1 MWSFL
6 KNLSSIIFNDEV
18 EFELSTRPF
27 KSEKFG
33 IPIISGSQLTPELS
47 HIALRA
53 KEDNDLIARKY
64 LAKLISQAIGLLE
77 LNEICV
83 VPIPSRT
90 EANRK
95 RGFAHIDELLREL
108 AKLNKI
114 KIFDILSHTRK
125 IKDQSGLKSDERF
138 QNLTGAF
145 QVISSKKVIPDSVFL
160 IDDLI
165 TTGATIQ
172 AAAAA
177 LRVRN
182 IHLLGAISACA
193 TFVFTE

>member
-6 KNLSSIIFNDEV
+6 ETLSSIIFNDDV
-18 EFELSTRPF
+18 EFEISTIPF
-27 KSEKFG
+27 KSERFG
-33 IPIISGSQLTPELS
+33 IPIFSGSHLNPELS

-64 LAKLISQAIGLLE
+64 LAKLISQAIELLD
-77 LNEICV
+77 LDEICV
-83 VPIPSRT
+83 VPIPSRI

-95 RGFAHIDELLREL
+95 RGFKHINELLREV
-108 AKLNKI
+108 AKLEKI
-114 KIFDILSHTRK
+114 KVFDILSHTKK
-125 IKDQSGLKSDERF
+125 IKDQSGLTFDERF
-138 QNLTGAF
+138 RNLKGAF
-145 QVISSKKVIPDSVFL
+145 QTKSSNKVMPDSVFL

-177 LRVRN
+177 LQVRN
-182 IHLLGAISACA
+182 IQLSGAISACA

>member
-6 KNLSSIIFNDEV
+6 KNLSSIIFIDDV

-33 IPIISGSQLTPELS
+33 IPIFSGSLLTPELS

-53 KEDNDLIARKY
+53 KEDNDQIARKY
-64 LAKLISQAIGLLE
+64 LAKLISQAIGLLD

-83 VPIPSRT
+83 VPIPSRI
-90 EANRK
+90 EADRK
-95 RGFAHIDELLREL
+95 RGFAHIDELLRQV

-114 KIFDILSHTRK
+114 EIFNILSHTRK
-125 IKDQSGLKSDERF
+125 IKDQSGLKIDERF
-138 QNLTGAF
+138 RNLTGAF
-145 QVISSKKVIPDSVFL
+145 QVKTSKKDLPNSVFL

-177 LRVRN
+177 LQVRN
-182 IHLLGAISACA
+182 IQLLGAISACA

>member
-6 KNLSSIIFNDEV
+6 KNLSSIIFIDDV
-18 EFELSTRPF
+18 EFELSTQPF

-33 IPIISGSQLTPELS
+33 IPIYSGSHLTPELS

-64 LAKLISQAIGLLE
+64 LAKLILQAIGLLD

-83 VPIPSRT
+83 VPIPSRI
-90 EANRK
+90 EADRK
-95 RGFAHIDELLREL
+95 RGFAHIDALLGEV
-108 AKLNKI
+108 AKSNKI
-114 KIFDILSHTRK
+114 VIFDILSHTRK
-125 IKDQSGLKSDERF
+125 IKDQSGLKIDERF
-138 QNLTGAF
+138 RNLTGAF
-145 QVISSKKVIPDSVFL
+145 QVKTSKKVLPNSVFL

-177 LRVRN
+177 LQVRN
-182 IHLLGAISACA
+182 IQLLGAISACA

>member
-6 KNLSSIIFNDEV
+6 KNLSSIIFIDDV
-18 EFELSTRPF
+18 EFELSTQPF

-33 IPIISGSQLTPELS
+33 IPIYSGSHLTPELS

-64 LAKLISQAIGLLE
+64 LAKLISQAIGLLD

-83 VPIPSRT
+83 VPIPSRI
-90 EANRK
+90 EADRK
-95 RGFAHIDELLREL
+95 RGFAHIDELLRQV

-114 KIFDILSHTRK
+114 EIFNILSHTRK
-125 IKDQSGLKSDERF
+125 IKDQSGLKIDERF
-138 QNLTGAF
+138 RNLTGAF
-145 QVISSKKVIPDSVFL
+145 QVKTSKKVLPNSVFL

-177 LRVRN
+177 LQVRN
-182 IHLLGAISACA
+182 IQLLGAISACA

>member
-1 MWSFL
+1 MWSFI
-6 KNLSSIIFNDEV
+6 KILSSIIFNDDV
-18 EFELSTRPF
+18 EFDLSTRPF

-33 IPIISGSQLTPELS
+33 IPIFSGSHLNPELS

-53 KEDNDLIARKY
+53 KEDNDLMARKY
-64 LAKLISQAIGLLE
+64 LAKLISQAIGLLD
-77 LNEICV
+77 LDEIAV

-95 RGFAHIDELLREL
+95 RGFAHMDELLREV

-114 KIFDILSHTRK
+114 KIFDILGHSRK
-125 IKDQSGLKSDERF
+125 IKDQSGLKIDERF

-145 QVISSKKVIPDSVFL
+145 QVINSKKVLPNYVFL

>member
-6 KNLSSIIFNDEV
+6 KNLSSIIFNDDV
-18 EFELSTRPF
+18 EFELSTSPF

-33 IPIISGSQLTPELS
+33 IPIFSGSHLTPELS
-47 HIALRA
+47 HMALRA

-83 VPIPSRT
+83 VPIPSRI
-90 EANRK
+90 EADRK
-95 RGFAHIDELLREL
+95 RGFAHIDELLREV
-108 AKLNKI
+108 AKSNKI
-114 KIFDILSHTRK
+114 EIFDILSHTRK
-125 IKDQSGLKSDERF
+125 IKDQSGLKIDERF
-138 QNLTGAF
+138 RNLTGAF
-145 QVISSKKVIPDSVFL
+145 QVKTSKKVLPNSVFL

-177 LRVRN
+177 LQVRN
-182 IHLLGAISACA
+182 IQLLGAISACA

>member
-6 KNLSSIIFNDEV
+6 KNLSSIIFIDDV
-18 EFELSTRPF
+18 EFELSTQPF

-33 IPIISGSQLTPELS
+33 IPIYSGSHLTPELS

-64 LAKLISQAIGLLE
+64 LAKLISQAIGLLD

-83 VPIPSRT
+83 VPIPSRI
-90 EANRK
+90 EADRK
-95 RGFAHIDELLREL
+95 RGFAHIDALLGEV
-108 AKLNKI
+108 AKSNKI
-114 KIFDILSHTRK
+114 VIFDILSHTRK
-125 IKDQSGLKSDERF
+125 IKDQSGLKIDERF
-138 QNLTGAF
+138 RNLTGAF
-145 QVISSKKVIPDSVFL
+145 QVKTSKKVLPHSVFL

-177 LRVRN
+177 LQVRN
-182 IHLLGAISACA
+182 IQLLGAISACA

>member
-27 KSEKFG
+27 KSEEFG
-33 IPIISGSQLTPELS
+33 IPIFSGSLLTPELS

-83 VPIPSRT
+83 VPIPSRI
-90 EANRK
+90 EADRK
-95 RGFAHIDELLREL
+95 RGFAHIDELLGEV
-108 AKLNKI
+108 AKSNKI
-114 KIFDILSHTRK
+114 VIFDILGHTRK
-125 IKDQSGLKSDERF
+125 IKDQSGLKIDERF
-138 QNLTGAF
+138 RNLTGAF
-145 QVISSKKVIPDSVFL
+145 QVKTSKKVLPNSVFL

-177 LRVRN
+177 LQVRN
-182 IHLLGAISACA
+182 IQLLGAISACA

>member
-6 KNLSSIIFNDEV
+6 KNLSSIIFIDDV
-18 EFELSTRPF
+18 EFELSTQPF

-33 IPIISGSQLTPELS
+33 IPIFSGSHLTPELS

-64 LAKLISQAIGLLE
+64 LAKLILQAIGLLD

-83 VPIPSRT
+83 VPIPSRI
-90 EANRK
+90 EADRK
-95 RGFAHIDELLREL
+95 RGFAHIDALLGEV
-108 AKLNKI
+108 AKSNKI
-114 KIFDILSHTRK
+114 EIFDILSHTRK
-125 IKDQSGLKSDERF
+125 IKDQSGLKIDERF
-138 QNLTGAF
+138 RNLTGAF
-145 QVISSKKVIPDSVFL
+145 QVKTSKKVLPNSVFL

-177 LRVRN
+177 LQVRN
-182 IHLLGAISACA
+182 IQLLGAISACA

>member
-6 KNLSSIIFNDEV
+6 KNLSSIIFIDDV
-18 EFELSTRPF
+18 EFELSTQPF

-33 IPIISGSQLTPELS
+33 IPIYSGSHLTPELS

-64 LAKLISQAIGLLE
+64 LAKLISQAIGLLD

-83 VPIPSRT
+83 VPIPSRI
-90 EANRK
+90 EADRK
-95 RGFAHIDELLREL
+95 RGFAHIDALLGEV
-108 AKLNKI
+108 AKSNKI
-114 KIFDILSHTRK
+114 VIFDILSHTRK
-125 IKDQSGLKSDERF
+125 IKDQSGLKIDERF
-138 QNLTGAF
+138 RNLTGAF
-145 QVISSKKVIPDSVFL
+145 QVKTSKKVLPNSVFL

-177 LRVRN
+177 LQVRN
-182 IHLLGAISACA
+182 IQLLGAISACA

>member
-6 KNLSSIIFNDEV
+6 KNLSSIIFNDDV
-18 EFELSTRPF
+18 EFELSTSPF

-33 IPIISGSQLTPELS
+33 IPIFSGSHLTPELS
-47 HIALRA
+47 HMALRA

-83 VPIPSRT
+83 VPIPSRI
-90 EANRK
+90 EADRK
-95 RGFAHIDELLREL
+95 RGFAHIDALLGEV
-108 AKLNKI
+108 AKSNKI
-114 KIFDILSHTRK
+114 VIFDILSHTRK
-125 IKDQSGLKSDERF
+125 IKDQSGLKIDERF
-138 QNLTGAF
+138 RNLTGAF
-145 QVISSKKVIPDSVFL
+145 QVKTSKKVLPNSVFL

-177 LRVRN
+177 LQVRN
-182 IHLLGAISACA
+182 IQLLGAISACA

>member
-6 KNLSSIIFNDEV
+6 KNLSSIIFIDDV
-18 EFELSTRPF
+18 EFELSTQPF

-33 IPIISGSQLTPELS
+33 IPIYSGSHLTPELS

-64 LAKLISQAIGLLE
+64 LAKLILQAIGLLD

-83 VPIPSRT
+83 VPIPSRI
-90 EANRK
+90 EADRK
-95 RGFAHIDELLREL
+95 RGFAHIDALLGEV
-108 AKLNKI
+108 AKSNKI
-114 KIFDILSHTRK
+114 VIFDILSHTRK
-125 IKDQSGLKSDERF
+125 IKDQSGLKIDERF
-138 QNLTGAF
+138 RNLTGAF
-145 QVISSKKVIPDSVFL
+145 QVKTSKKDLPNSVFL

-177 LRVRN
+177 LQVRN
-182 IHLLGAISACA
+182 IQLLGAISACA

>member
-6 KNLSSIIFNDEV
+6 KNLSSIIFIDDV
-18 EFELSTRPF
+18 EFELSTQPF

-33 IPIISGSQLTPELS
+33 IPIFSGSHLTPELS

-95 RGFAHIDELLREL
+95 RGFAHIDELLIEV

-114 KIFDILSHTRK
+114 KRFDILRHTRK
-125 IKDQSGLKSDERF
+125 IKDQSGLKIDERF
-138 QNLTGAF
+138 QNLNGAF
-145 QVISSKKVIPDSVFL
+145 QVKTGKEVIPNSVFL

-177 LRVRN
+177 LQVRN

>member
-6 KNLSSIIFNDEV
+6 KNLSSIIFIDDV
-18 EFELSTRPF
+18 EFELSTQPF

-33 IPIISGSQLTPELS
+33 IPIYSGSHLTPELS

-64 LAKLISQAIGLLE
+64 LAKLILQAIGLLD

-83 VPIPSRT
+83 VPIPSRI
-90 EANRK
+90 EADRK
-95 RGFAHIDELLREL
+95 RGFAHIDELLRQV

-114 KIFDILSHTRK
+114 EIFNILSHTRK
-125 IKDQSGLKSDERF
+125 IKDQSGLKIDERF
-138 QNLTGAF
+138 RNLTGAF
-145 QVISSKKVIPDSVFL
+145 QVKTSKKVLPNSVFL

-177 LRVRN
+177 LQVRN
-182 IHLLGAISACA
+182 IQLLGAISACA

>member
-6 KNLSSIIFNDEV
+6 KNLSSIIFIDDV

-33 IPIISGSQLTPELS
+33 IPIFSGSLLTPELS

-53 KEDNDLIARKY
+53 KEDNDQIARKY

-83 VPIPSRT
+83 VPIPSRI
-90 EANRK
+90 EADRK
-95 RGFAHIDELLREL
+95 RGFAHIDELLRQV

-114 KIFDILSHTRK
+114 EIFNILSHTRK
-125 IKDQSGLKSDERF
+125 IKDQSGLKIDERF
-138 QNLTGAF
+138 RNLTGAF
-145 QVISSKKVIPDSVFL
+145 QVKTSKKVLPNSVFL

-177 LRVRN
+177 LQVRN
-182 IHLLGAISACA
+182 IQLLGAISACA

>member
-6 KNLSSIIFNDEV
+6 KNLSSIIFIDDV
-18 EFELSTRPF
+18 EFELSTQPF

-33 IPIISGSQLTPELS
+33 IPIYSGSHLTPELS

-83 VPIPSRT
+83 VPIPSRI
-90 EANRK
+90 EADRK
-95 RGFAHIDELLREL
+95 RGFAHIDELLRQV

-114 KIFDILSHTRK
+114 EIFNILSHTRK
-125 IKDQSGLKSDERF
+125 IKDQSGLKIDERF
-138 QNLTGAF
+138 RNLTGAF
-145 QVISSKKVIPDSVFL
+145 QVKTSKKVLPNSVFL

-177 LRVRN
+177 LQVRN
-182 IHLLGAISACA
+182 IQLLGAISACA

>member
-6 KNLSSIIFNDEV
+6 KNLSSIIFIDDV

-33 IPIISGSQLTPELS
+33 IPIFSGSHLTPELS

-95 RGFAHIDELLREL
+95 RGFAHIDELLIEV

-114 KIFDILSHTRK
+114 KKLDILRHSRK
-125 IKDQSGLKSDERF
+125 IKDQSGLKMDERF
-138 QNLTGAF
+138 QNLNGAF
-145 QVISSKKVIPDSVFL
+145 QVKTGKEVIPNSVFL

-177 LRVRN
+177 LQVRN
-182 IHLLGAISACA
+182 IQLLGAISACA